1 MSKANKYIKNYSKDI
16 ILSYLMYLDANNLHG
31 WGMSQNVPVNGFKWI
46 KYVFKFDEGFIKNYN
61 VDSDKGYIFEV
72 DFKYPKKL
80 LNRHGNLHF

>member
-1 MSKANKYIKNYSKDI
+1 MKNYNKDI

-61 VDSDKGYIFEV
+61 VDSDKGYILEV
-72 DFKYPKKL
+72 DVKYPKKIT
-80 LNRHGNLHF
+80 

>member
-1 MSKANKYIKNYSKDI
+1 
-16 ILSYLMYLDANNLHG
+16 
-31 WGMSQNVPVNGFKWI
+31 MSQNVPVNGFKWI
-46 KYVFKFDEGFIKNYN
+46 KYVVKFDEGFIKNYN